1 MRRTISLRAIRAVL
15 LDCNGVI
22 IDDESIHLRLFQKI
36 LKEEGIRLTR
46 KEYFKRYL
54 AMDDRSCFKDAF
66 RRHGKPFSETILKNL
81 IERKAAY
88 YKKTIGREARIFPG
102 VKTFVKRHA
111 KDLALAVVS
120 GALRREI
127 DWILKRAGIRRCIS
141 AVVSAE
147 DVKNGKP
154 DPECYRKGLSALNRL
169 PRFRKSPLKARECL
183 AVEDSI
189 HGAEAAKR
197 TGMKVLAVTNSYS
210 RDQLRRRADI
220 VVASLLGFRVL
231 SGFSP
236 S

>member
-1 MRRTISLRAIRAVL
+1 MIRAIL

-22 IDDESIHLRLFQKI
+22 IDDEPIHLRLFQKV

-54 AMDDRSCFKDAF
+54 AMDDRSCFKDALK
-66 RRHGKPFSETILKNL
+66 RHGKPFSETILKNL

-102 VKTFVKRHA
+102 VKTFVKGHA
-111 KDLALAVVS
+111 KHLPLAVVS

-127 DWILKRAGIRRCIS
+127 YWILKRAGIRLYIS
-141 AVVSAE
+141 SIVSAE

-154 DPECYRKGLSALNRL
+154 SPECYRKGLAALNRL
-169 PRFRKSPLKARECL
+169 PRFRHCPLKARECL

-189 HGAEAAKR
+189 HGVEAAKR
-197 TGMKVLAVTNSYS
+197 AGMKTLAVTNSYS
-210 RDQLRRRADI
+210 RGQLSRAHI
-220 VVASLLGFRVL
+220 VVSTLLGLRFI
-231 SGFSP
+231 SP
-236 S
+236 KP